1 MPDPMTADD
10 YARISRSSKS
20 IHYPDFKPKEDFT
33 LWLAGYRE
41 KVRNANNLT
50 AAQNDQ
56 LDAEIIR
63 SISSKLQSGTALDT
77 YTRLSAAEKADY
89 ATMVGRLTEEFL
101 DPQEKRKFVNSYGYN
116 KRKKGQSLK
125 EFMQEIMKDMG
136 RYSSIP
142 DTIHRAG
149 IEVPNPAKE
158 AEGVRRFKRGL
169 RTKEGERDDEM
180 KQHMSYHLQEEKDLT
195 WKNALEV
202 AGRWET
208 AANMG
213 RSESNSEES
222 DESEA
227 EVEAVRSETGAR
239 SKENT
244 KEKVMAISAVEQ
256 GSTLT
261 EHERSIAEVKMEV
274 ATLVDQ
280 VKINTMDLKCVKT
293 EQERFSFN
301 MDRVMESLVAGFED
315 MSMRFDDMQNNI
327 QQLQV
332 QQQML
337 VEVVEQHPDERYQ
350 PQQ

>member
-1 MPDPMTADD
+1 MTADD

-77 YTRLSAAEKADY
+77 YTRLSAAEKANY

-169 RTKEGERDDEM
+169 RTKEGERDDEL

-222 DESEA
+222 GESEA
-227 EVEAVRSETGAR
+227 EVEAVSSETGAR
-239 SKENT
+239 SKEKT
-244 KEKVMAISAVEQ
+244 KEKVMAISAVEK
-256 GSTLT
+256 GSTLM
-261 EHERSIAEVKMEV
+261 EHERSIAEVKMVV

-280 VKINTMDLKCVKT
+280 VKTNTMDLKCVKT

-337 VEVVEQHPDERYQ
+337 VEVVEQRPDERYQ